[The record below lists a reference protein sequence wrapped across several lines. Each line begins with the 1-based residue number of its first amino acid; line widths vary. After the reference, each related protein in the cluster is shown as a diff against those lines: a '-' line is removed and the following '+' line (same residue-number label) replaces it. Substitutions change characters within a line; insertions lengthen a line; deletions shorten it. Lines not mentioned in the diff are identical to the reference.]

1 MCCNSQRET
10 WQKYLTRIASWTPSP
25 FNGAKNGQESWK
37 NIPGTTK
44 KPNHALSKKILWKAK
59 FCWIRQE
66 KSLEG
71 VCHYHPEGG
80 CTKCVLLFLGVWSCR
95 NQCMLRDK
103 WFKIIYFLF
112 HLQFIPRPCLK
123 WKEYP
128 VYPPLFESSL
138 YEMYTV
144 YFFSG
149 PHHCHVLGHPKSGF
163 ENNPVEIP
171 PTENRTPKN
180 PGVFCRTRL
189 ALHTLSMNQLHKPFK
204 MTNY

>member
-1 MCCNSQRET
+1 MKKTS
-10 WQKYLTRIASWTPSP
+10 
-25 FNGAKNGQESWK
+25 
-37 NIPGTTK
+37 PGTTK
-44 KPNHALSKKILWKAK
+44 KPNHSLSQKILLKGK
-59 FCWIRQE
+59 FCWIRRE

-103 WFKIIYFLF
+103 WFKIIFFLF

-138 YEMYTV
+138 YEMYTILV
-144 YFFSG
+144 VHTIAMSWAIPKVALKTTQLRF
-149 PHHCHVLGHPKSGF
+149 PQPETLGCFVVPF
-163 ENNPVEIP
+163 
-171 PTENRTPKN
+171 
-180 PGVFCRTRL
+180 L

-204 MTNY
+204 MPNY